1 MTNRK
6 LLFKCQSGSHL
17 YGLNTPESDI
27 DYVSVFLPSA
37 YDVLSLQKCEY
48 INNSTK
54 SSTEDR
60 RNTKDDIDDVAY
72 SLPRYLTLALG
83 ANPNL
88 IEILFAPKNVV
99 EVEDPIF
106 TYIKENYSKFLS
118 ARVFDSFMGFAVS
131 QRKKLEYKKTR
142 FTQLQESIK
151 YLEENNYGDNDL
163 SRNDSVMSEETANYL
178 NSILSHYKGSK
189 NNTESFHRG
198 LPLKTIY
205 EKLTSELNRYG
216 WRLHTESFSKLGYD
230 TKFASH
236 TIRLL
241 HEGRQ
246 LLETGSLQFPITGKA
261 FDDIMSVKTAQ
272 VPIDDFY
279 KLCTEYEDACRIASE
294 KSNLQKS
301 PDWKW
306 ANDFLVEVMTVYIRR
321 ERYEPKYRDIIA
333 NGESTK
339 FERVD
344 FLEPS
349 QFALTR
355 QQLFGD

>member
-1 MTNRK
+1 MINRK
-6 LLFKCQSGSHL
+6 PLFKCQSGSHL

-54 SSTEDR
+54 SSNEDR

-83 ANPNL
+83 SNPNL
-88 IEILFAPKNVV
+88 IEILFAPQKVV
-99 EVEDPIF
+99 EIEDPIF

-118 ARVFDSFMGFAVS
+118 ARVFDSFMGFAIS

-142 FTQLQESIK
+142 FTQLQNAIEF
-151 YLEENNYGDNDL
+151 LEENKPDL
-163 SRNDSVMSEETANYL
+163 IKNNSAFMGEETANYL
-178 NSILSHYKGSK
+178 NSILSHYKGKKSQC
-189 NNTESFHRG
+189 ESFHVG
-198 LPLKTIY
+198 LPFKMIY
-205 EKLTSELNRYG
+205 EKLVYEYEKYG
-216 WRLHTESFSKLGYD
+216 YRVRTDHFKRLGYD

-272 VPIDDFY
+272 VSIEDFY
-279 KLCTEYEDACRIASE
+279 KLCTEYEDACRKASE
-294 KSNLQKS
+294 KSTLSKS

-306 ANDFLVEVMTVYIRR
+306 ANDFLVEVMTAYIRR

-339 FERVD
+339 LESVD

-355 QQLFGD
+355 QQLFGE

>member
-1 MTNRK
+1 MINRK

-88 IEILFAPKNVV
+88 IEILFASQEVV
-99 EVEDPIF
+99 EIEDPIF

-142 FTQLQESIK
+142 FTQLESAIN
-151 YLEENNYGDNDL
+151 YLEQNDYRDNDL
-163 SRNDSVMSEETANYL
+163 SRNDSAMSEETATYL
-178 NSILSHYKGSK
+178 NSILFHYKGLK
-189 NNTESFHRG
+189 NNTESFHKG

-205 EKLTSELNRYG
+205 EKLISELNRYG
-216 WRLHTESFSKLGYD
+216 WRLHTDSFSKLGYD

-246 LLETGSLQFPITGKA
+246 LLETGKLQFPITGKA
-261 FDDIMSVKTAQ
+261 FDDIMSIKTAQ
-272 VPIDDFY
+272 VSIEDFY
-279 KLCTEYEDACRIASE
+279 KICTEYEDACRKASK
-294 KSNLQKS
+294 KSTLPIS

-306 ANDFLVEVMTVYIRR
+306 INDFLVEVMTAYIRR
-321 ERYEPKYRDIIA
+321 ERYEPRYRDIIN
-333 NGESTK
+333 NGEPVK
-339 FERVD
+339 FERID
-344 FLEPS
+344 MEYPTIFFMDRKE
-349 QFALTR
+349 
-355 QQLFGD
+355 

>member
-60 RNTKDDIDDVAY
+60 RNTKDDIDDISY

-88 IEILFAPKNVV
+88 IEILFAPQKAV

-106 TYIKENYSKFLS
+106 TYIKENYNKFLS

-142 FTQLQESIK
+142 FTQLQTAIEF
-151 YLEENNYGDNDL
+151 LEENKSDL
-163 SRNDSVMSEETANYL
+163 IKNSSSFMSEETANYL
-178 NSILSHYKGSK
+178 NSILSHYKGKKSQC
-189 NNTESFHRG
+189 ESFHKG
-198 LPLKTIY
+198 LPFKVIY
-205 EKLTSELNRYG
+205 EKLVHEYENYG
-216 WRLHTESFSKLGYD
+216 WRLHTESFSTLGYD

-246 LLETGSLQFPITGKA
+246 LLETGRLQFPITGKA
-261 FDDIMSVKTAQ
+261 LDDIMSVKTAQ
-272 VPIDDFY
+272 VSLEDFY
-279 KLCTEYEDACRIASE
+279 KLCTEYEDACRVASE
-294 KSNLQKS
+294 KSLLPKS

-306 ANDFLVEVMTVYIRR
+306 ANDYLVEVMTAYIRR
-321 ERYEPKYRDIIA
+321 ERYEPKYRDILS
-333 NGESTK
+333 NGEPVK
-339 FERVD
+339 LERVD
-344 FLEPS
+344 FLELS
-349 QFALTR
+349 QFVLTR
-355 QQLFGD
+355 QQLFGGN